1 MNEDQELRE
10 RFAEVYEREI
20 APVYTGG
27 KKAAK
32 GENDPHTM
40 RG

>member
-10 RFAEVYEREI
+10 RFAEMYAQDI

-27 KKAAK
+27 KNAAE
-32 GENDPHTM
+32 GNDPHTM